1 MDTKKAMAQSD
12 TPMVGDHFTLA
23 PVVFPTTNLG
33 KKPVY
38 SMVVLYQNPMTGIR
52 AKHFSENLMRELG
65 DTMLWTT
72 DIWDFKL
79 LDLADVRRAATEA
92 AAIADVVILALD
104 GHVELPDGVKAWME
118 EWGGRLVD
126 GGPILI
132 ALFSAFDAKQK
143 AMASTRA
150 FLATIAETC
159 GLTFLHT
166 LGESVVE
173 YRLVAEPASHY

>member
-1 MDTKKAMAQSD
+1 
-12 TPMVGDHFTLA
+12 MVSDHFTKA
-23 PVVFPTTNLG
+23 PVVFPSTNLG

-38 SMVVLYQNPMTGIR
+38 SMVAVYQNPMTGIR
-52 AKHFSENLMRELG
+52 AKQFSENLVRELG
-65 DTMLWTT
+65 DTKLWTR

-79 LDLADVRRAATEA
+79 LDTPYIRRAATEA
-92 AAIADVVILALD
+92 AAVADVVILALD
-104 GHVELPDGVKAWME
+104 GHVELPDGVKAWIE
-118 EWGGRLVD
+118 EWGGRLGA

-132 ALFSAFDAKQK
+132 ALFSAADNKQK

-150 FLATIAETC
+150 FLGMIAETC

-173 YRLVAEPASHY
+173 YRPPA